1 MNRRTFF
8 LGLSG
13 IAGCL
18 GLSRCA
24 RDSRPRLN
32 VFNWSEYIA
41 PETLENFQ
49 KESGVRLV
57 YSNYES
63 AEELLAKVFSGNS
76 GWDVVFPS
84 HYFLKPMRENNLLA
98 PLDPK
103 RLPLLKHLT
112 PAMRSPAWDPGLDWG
127 MPYLQGATGVIHQQ
141 EVRVDDPSWELLW
154 SPSLAGKITMLDDPA
169 DALGAAL
176 RKLGYSLNSTS
187 PDELQRAK
195 QELIAQKRVLRAYL
209 NTEARPQLAAGDLLA
224 SQMWNT
230 TSLLAM
236 EDSSRLRFYYPREGY
251 LRYCDCAVILR
262 ESERYELAHEFLN
275 YLLRPEVA
283 AANTMAA
290 LTTPTNEAAR
300 ALLPEEA
307 RTNPVMFPDPKTEA
321 RGEWVEPLPPE
332 AQRLRDR
339 IWTEIK
345 AA

>member
-1 MNRRTFF
+1 MRRRTFF
-8 LGLSG
+8 LGLAG
-13 IAGCL
+13 LAGCT
-18 GLSRCA
+18 
-24 RDSRPRLN
+24 RDVRPRLN
-32 VFNWSEYIA
+32 VYNWSEYIA
-41 PETLENFQ
+41 PETLEGFQ

-57 YSNYES
+57 YSSYES

-76 GWDVVFPS
+76 GWDVAFPS

-98 PLDPK
+98 PLDSK
-103 RLPLLKHLT
+103 RLPLLKHLA
-112 PAMRSPAWDPGLDWG
+112 PAMQRPAWDPGLEWG

-141 EVRVDDPSWELLW
+141 EVRVEDPSWELLW

-169 DALGAAL
+169 DAFGAAL

-187 PDELQRAK
+187 PTELKRAT
-195 QELIAQKRVLRAYL
+195 QELITQKRFLRAYL
-209 NTEARPQLAAGDLLA
+209 NTEARPQLVAGDLLA

-236 EDSSRLRFYYPREGY
+236 EDSPKLRFYYPREGY

-275 YLLRPEVA
+275 YLLRPDVA
-283 AANTMAA
+283 AANTLAA
-290 LTTPTNEAAR
+290 LTTPTNAAAR
-300 ALLPEEA
+300 ELLSPEVQS
-307 RTNPVMFPDPKTEA
+307 NPVMFPDAETDA

-332 AQRLRDR
+332 TQRLRDR
-339 IWTEIK
+339 LWTEIK